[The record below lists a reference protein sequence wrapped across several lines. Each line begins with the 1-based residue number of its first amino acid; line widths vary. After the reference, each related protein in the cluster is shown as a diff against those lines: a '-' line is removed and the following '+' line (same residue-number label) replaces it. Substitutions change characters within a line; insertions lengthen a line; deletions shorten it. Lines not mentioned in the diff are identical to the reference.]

1 MRAPVTHRIQG
12 ASVGLIG
19 LILAVPGDASAHGLG
34 ARSDLP
40 LPGWLF
46 AWAAAAVLAISFFA
60 FAAMWQTPRLETST
74 PKPRFSLPAFLT
86 PLCGLIGVAILSF
99 LVYAGF
105 AGDQE
110 PNSNIVPTFIYVY
123 AWSVLPIVSAI
134 FGDVFRAFNP
144 WLAIG
149 RFASWIR
156 RRVFADALPA
166 RFAYPEGLGRW
177 PALLLLL
184 AFGWIELI
192 SESGRDPSFLAWM
205 IVIYSIIQFLGMG
218 LFGSDNWS
226 DRGDAFNVY
235 FNMFAR
241 IAPLTVE
248 NGKLCTRLP
257 LSGLTDVSWLPGT
270 VIFFCAAIGITAF
283 DGASEGPLW
292 ESIAGT
298 DPSSITQIFGLLAAV
313 AIVFGFYRLG
323 IEGMR
328 SSHIDKSAR
337 ELSQIFAP
345 SLVPIMLGY
354 VVAHYF
360 SFIVFQGQELWPLLS
375 DPLGNGA
382 DYFGGANGRIDY
394 RLMSNNV
401 IWYVQVVALVLGHV
415 AGLAVAHDK
424 ALAVWG
430 KARAAVQSQLW
441 MLVVMIGF
449 TSLGLWLLS
458 QANQ

>member
-1 MRAPVTHRIQG
+1 MRASG

-19 LILAVPGDASAHGLG
+19 LILALPGEAAAHGLG
-34 ARSDLP
+34 GRSDLP

-60 FAAMWQTPRLETST
+60 FAIMWQTPKLETAT
-74 PKPRFSLPAFLT
+74 PRPRFRLPAFLG
-86 PLCGLIGVAILSF
+86 PLCGLLGVVALVF

-105 AGDQE
+105 AGDQD
-110 PNSNIVPTFIYVY
+110 PGSNIVPTFIYVY
-123 AWSVLPIVSAI
+123 VWSLLPIVSAI

-149 RFASWIR
+149 RLAGWLKHRFMPK
-156 RRVFADALPA
+156 ALPA
-166 RFAYPEGLGRW
+166 PFAYPEGLGRW

-192 SESGRDPSFLAWM
+192 AESGRDPSFLAWM
-205 IVIYSIIQFLGMG
+205 IIVYSAIQFLGMA
-218 LFGSDNWS
+218 LVGSERWAE
-226 DRGDAFNVY
+226 RGDAFNIY
-235 FNMFAR
+235 FNMFSR
-241 IAPLTVE
+241 IAPLTVQE
-248 NGKLCTRLP
+248 GRLATRLP
-257 LSGLTDVSWLPGT
+257 LSGLTDVSWLPAT
-270 VIFFCAAIGITAF
+270 VLFFCAAIGITAF
-283 DGASEGPLW
+283 DGASVGPTW
-292 ESIAGT
+292 QGIAGD
-298 DPSSITQIFGLLAAV
+298 DPTALISTFGMLATV

-360 SFIVFQGQELWPLLS
+360 SFIVFQGQALWPLLS

-382 DYFGGANGRIDY
+382 DYFGGANARIDY
-394 RLMSNNV
+394 KLMSNDV
-401 IWYVQVVALVLGHV
+401 IWYVQVLALVAGHV

-441 MLVVMIGF
+441 MLVVMVGF
-449 TSLGLWLLS
+449 TSMGLWLLS

>member
-1 MRAPVTHRIQG
+1 MPSSA
-12 ASVGLIG
+12 L
-19 LILAVPGDASAHGLG
+19 AHGLG

-60 FAAMWQTPRLETST
+60 FAAMWQTPKLETAT
-74 PKPRFSLPAFLT
+74 PKQRFRVPAFLT
-86 PLCGLIGVAILSF
+86 PLCGLVGVLVLAF
-99 LVYAGF
+99 LVYAGL

-110 PNSNIVPTFIYVY
+110 PSTNIVPTFVYVY

-134 FGDVFRAFNP
+134 LGDIFRALNP
-144 WLAIG
+144 WLAVG
-149 RFASWIR
+149 RFGAWVK
-156 RRVFADALPA
+156 RRVMPSAMPA

-177 PALLLLL
+177 PALLLLF

-192 SESGRDPSFLAWM
+192 AESGRDPSFLAWM
-205 IVIYSIIQFLGMG
+205 IVIYSVIQFVGMS
-218 LFGSDNWS
+218 LFGSEQWS
-226 DRGDAFNVY
+226 ERGDAFNVY
-235 FNMFAR
+235 FNMFSR

-248 NGKLCTRLP
+248 QGRLSTRLP
-257 LSGLTDVSWLPGT
+257 LSGLTDVSWLPAT
-270 VIFFCAAIGITAF
+270 VLFFCAAIGITAF

-292 ESIAGT
+292 ASIGGS
-298 DPSSITQIFGLLAAV
+298 DPSAITQTFGLIAAI

-328 SSHIDKSAR
+328 SSHIDKPAR

-360 SFIVFQGQELWPLLS
+360 SFIVFQGQALWPLLS
-375 DPLGNGA
+375 NPLGDGSDLFGTA
-382 DYFGGANGRIDY
+382 DARIDY
-394 RLMSNNV
+394 RVMSNTV

-441 MLVVMIGF
+441 MLVVMVGF